1 MSPAEGS
8 ATSPVA
14 CGCPLKASAPQT
26 GERPHHTEEAISLTD
41 PKNGTKTL
49 GIKLP
54 PGLHAQFALVA
65 QLDNISLN
73 VAVLRAVEQ
82 YVANK
87 QSEPDFAKRAADA
100 LAEIEAEA
108 AARKAAIEGL
118 FGDSSVPTTE
128 ATGDDTS
135 TAKPTRN
142 RRSSTQE

>member
-1 MSPAEGS
+1 MSRADGS

-14 CGCPLKASAPQT
+14 CGCPLPMSSHPAEP
-26 GERPHHTEEAISLTD
+26 GERSVVTD

-118 FGDSSVPTTE
+118 FGETPVPTTE
-128 ATGDDTS
+128 QAEDDPS
-135 TAKPTRN
+135 KAKTTRN

>member
-1 MSPAEGS
+1 M
-8 ATSPVA
+8 
-14 CGCPLKASAPQT
+14 
-26 GERPHHTEEAISLTD
+26 TD

-118 FGDSSVPTTE
+118 FGETPVPTTE
-128 ATGDDTS
+128 KEPADDDPSKAKS
-135 TAKPTRN
+135 TTRN